1 MKYEKDGVIYEPV
14 VTFSYTMELLKT
26 GGIPAMVMYSQIKQR
41 RDEKIKELSADM
53 PLGLSEKS
61 YLSRIS
67 IENQA
72 DAEAMKSFVKEK
84 YPVQYKRLFTGEPF
98 LDFMTAATICAFD
111 EIQDVEFEKNNES
124 VVSLVAYTESVKK
137 LKEKRKKKKRK

>member
-1 MKYEKDGVIYEPV
+1 
-14 VTFSYTMELLKT
+14 
-26 GGIPAMVMYSQIKQR
+26 
-41 RDEKIKELSADM
+41 M

-72 DAEAMKSFVKEK
+72 DAGAMKDFIREK

-98 LDFMTAATICAFD
+98 LDFMTAATVCAFD